1 MIIIMTQEEK
11 KFLLDSLQTLQSN
24 AGRKKVKE
32 AMKTKQE
39 ELAKKMF
46 SEIDSR
52 QYVQEYTEIDLMRK
66 ERMTIETLLEEPE
79 KLLNRL
85 S

>member
-79 KLLNRL
+79 KLVNRL